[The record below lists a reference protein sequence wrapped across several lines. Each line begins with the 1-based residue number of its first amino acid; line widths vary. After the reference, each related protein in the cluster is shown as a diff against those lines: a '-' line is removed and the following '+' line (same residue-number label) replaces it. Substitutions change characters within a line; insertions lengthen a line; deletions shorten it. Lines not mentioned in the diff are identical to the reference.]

1 MPLFAFEDRSP
12 TVDPGAFVAP
22 TATLVGD
29 VRVEAGA
36 SVWFGAILR
45 ADVAPIVVCTGATVQ
60 DGAVV
65 YASAGLTVIIGPD
78 ATIGTSAVIRGAF
91 VEAGAVVGTH
101 ALVLDA
107 ATVGAGAFV
116 AAGSVVPSRL
126 QIPAGYLASGAPA
139 TVKRPVEGSPAEIL
153 VATSAGDATELA
165 ARHRASLT

>member
-1 MPLFAFEDRSP
+1 VPLFAFEDRSP